1 MVQVS
6 DFVDRIS
13 YIRVPKIYTAMKKNL
28 LIGVFTLML
37 VSWSCTQ
44 KEWRQLFNGKDLTGW
59 EQVGPGEFVVE
70 DSVLKTVGG
79 MGMILYP
86 AEKFGDVM
94 IRVVFKVQDNDC
106 NGGVFIRIPEKPANE
121 WEAVNKGY
129 EVQIDNGTRH
139 VGGDYHCTGVLY
151 SLTKAMAHPQKAPGE
166 WNTMLIA
173 LDGPKTIVYV
183 NGEMVTDYTEGDPVP
198 AKTRD
203 FEPER
208 GPRPLSGYI
217 GLQNHDS
224 LSTVYYKEVAVRDL

>member
-1 MVQVS
+1 MN
-6 DFVDRIS
+6 
-13 YIRVPKIYTAMKKNL
+13 AMKKNL
-28 LIGVFTLML
+28 FIVLVTLALI
-37 VSWSCTQ
+37 SWSCQ
-44 KEWRQLFNGKDLTGW
+44 EKKWRQLFNGSDLTGW
-59 EQVGPGEFVVE
+59 EQVGPGKFIVE
-70 DSVLKTVGG
+70 DSLLKTVGG

-86 AEKFGDVM
+86 AEKFGNAV
-94 IRVVFKVQDNDC
+94 IRVVYKVKDNDC
-106 NGGVFIRIPEKPANE
+106 NAGVFIRIPEKPADE
-121 WEAVNKGY
+121 WAAINTGY

-166 WNTMLIA
+166 WNTMEIT
-173 LDGPKTIVYV
+173 LDGPKTIVFV
-183 NGEMVTDYTEGDPVP
+183 NGEKVTDFTEGDTVP

-224 LSTVYYKEVAVRDL
+224 LSTVYFKEVAVRPL